1 MKMTKFENKL
11 KDAIEKGDFEIVDL
25 PKKER
30 DKYREAAKAA
40 LAKDKVVTLR
50 LNGQDLKALKE
61 IALKSGKK
69 YQTYIGELLHEHI
82 LRRSKAA

>member
-1 MKMTKFENKL
+1 MKLTKFEIKL
-11 KDAIEKGDFEIVDL
+11 KSAIEKGDFEILDL

-40 LAKDKVVTLR
+40 LSKDKVVTLR
-50 LNGQDLKALKE
+50 LNGQDLRALKE

-69 YQTYIGELLHEHI
+69 YQTYIGDLLHEHV
-82 LRRSKAA
+82 LKRKKAA